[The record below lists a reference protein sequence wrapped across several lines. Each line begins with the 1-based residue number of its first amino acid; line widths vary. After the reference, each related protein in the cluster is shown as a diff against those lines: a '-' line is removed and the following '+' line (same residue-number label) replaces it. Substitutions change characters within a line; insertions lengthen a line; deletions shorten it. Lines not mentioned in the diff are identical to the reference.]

1 MPQTPK
7 PPRSADILL
16 LNDIGDEAALE
27 ALSERIDIDLLRAQS
42 EAVRGAL
49 LQNLERVEGILD
61 FELDPDEFGGAR
73 QEDIDRFRSKVS
85 HLRGL
90 VERMAELALRTGPVA
105 PGPHHA
111 CDRE

>member
-1 MPQTPK
+1 MTQTPK

-27 ALSERIDIDLLRAQS
+27 MLSERIDIDLLRAQS

-61 FELDPDEFGGAR
+61 FELDPDELGGAR
-73 QEDIDRFRSKVS
+73 QEDIDRFRSKIS
-85 HLRGL
+85 HLRAL
-90 VERMAELALRTGPVA
+90 VERMAQIALEVGSVA
-105 PGPHHA
+105 PCPHHA
-111 CDRE
+111 CDRD